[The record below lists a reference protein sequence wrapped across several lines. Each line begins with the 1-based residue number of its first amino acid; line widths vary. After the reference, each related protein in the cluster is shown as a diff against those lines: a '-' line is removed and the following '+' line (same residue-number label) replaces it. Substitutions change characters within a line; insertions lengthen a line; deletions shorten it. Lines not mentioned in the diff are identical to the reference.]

1 MPYTELLSRAI
12 FTGAWSRNAA
22 ASSSEVI
29 WKEPSPSISHTG
41 FLSSNSRAD
50 PTRAPMA
57 AGRPKPIV
65 PRPPEDSQEW
75 GLLNSMIWVAH
86 I

>member
-1 MPYTELLSRAI
+1 MRVTKAQAQANRAHIVETASRL
-12 FTGAWSRNAA
+12 FRERGYDG
-22 ASSSEVI
+22 V
-29 WKEPSPSISHTG
+29 G
-41 FLSSNSRAD
+41 VAD
-50 PTRAPMA
+50 LMA

>member
-1 MPYTELLSRAI
+1 M
-12 FTGAWSRNAA
+12 
-22 ASSSEVI
+22 
-29 WKEPSPSISHTG
+29 SHTG
-41 FLSSNSRAD
+41 FLLSNSRAE